1 MAVAQCR
8 GRPRA
13 SGRTTK
19 RCLMKNPNR
28 SIALTVLLVLITI
41 LGPKVLRADVTGSI
55 LGTVRDSTQAVVVG
69 ARIVATNVQTNFNQE
84 TVSAADGSYRILAL
98 PAGVYKLTVTA
109 PGFRPFTPTSMRGK
123 TRHPPPSDGN
133 PDVA

>member
-28 SIALTVLLVLITI
+28 SIALTLLLVLITI

-55 LGTVRDSTQAVVVG
+55 LGTVHDSTQAVVVG

-98 PAGVYKLTVTA
+98 PAGSFKI
-109 PGFRPFTPTSMRGK
+109 S
-123 TRHPPPSDGN
+123 RHPPAFPPVRRESNHNKQQDHSS
-133 PDVA
+133 

>member
-28 SIALTVLLVLITI
+28 SIALTLLLVFITI
-41 LGPKVLRADVTGSI
+41 LGPQVLRADVTGSI
-55 LGTVRDSTQAVVVG
+55 LGTVHDSRQAVVVG
-69 ARIVATNVQTNFNQE
+69 ARIVATNVQTHFNQA
-84 TVSAADGSYRILAL
+84 TVSSAHGSYRILSL
-98 PAGVYKLTVTA
+98 PARRA
-109 PGFRPFTPTSMRGK
+109 E
-123 TRHPPPSDGN
+123 H
-133 PDVA
+133 